1 MSGDTM
7 SGDTMPADTAAEDAA
22 EVLIVGAGPAG
33 LVLGNLLLA
42 AGVRCTVLERQSRA
56 HVEQRARAGFLAA
69 NTVRV
74 LTENGLA
81 GGLLKDGQ
89 QHDTC
94 AFRTDGGEFHLNY
107 GSLGRGEAHTVY
119 PQQHLVRDLVAEFLA
134 RGGDLRFETPVVG
147 ITGLTGDRPAVTAQS
162 ADGTLRRLQA
172 RFVAGC
178 DGRHGTARTAVPA
191 GAVRRYRRD
200 HGVTWLALLAAAPQS
215 MAAVAYAVHEDG
227 FAGHMARTPDI
238 TRYYLQVPRGESPDA
253 RSEALI
259 WAELAHRMRADRHG
273 TLHEGPILER
283 RTVEMTSDVLDP
295 IQYGRLFLV
304 GDAAGLISPAAAKG
318 ANLAVMEAEI
328 LARGLVAALRGG
340 DEQLLARYSAD
351 CLPRIWRAQEFSHWM
366 INLLHGP
373 AGGGDD
379 AVFLR
384 ALQQARLESLRT
396 SRRHQDHFAENY
408 VGI

>member
-1 MSGDTM
+1 MSGTAV
-7 SGDTMPADTAAEDAA
+7 PAEST
-22 EVLIVGAGPAG
+22 EVVIAGAGPAG

-81 GGLLKDGQ
+81 DGLLKDGQ

-94 AFRTDGGEFHLNY
+94 AFRTGAGEFLLNY

-134 RGGDLRFETPVVG
+134 RGGDLRFETPVTG
-147 ITGLTGDRPAVTAQS
+147 ITGLTTDRPEVTAQS
-162 ADGTLRRLQA
+162 PDGAAIRLRP

-178 DGRHGTARTAVPA
+178 DGRHGIARTAVPA
-191 GAVRRYRRD
+191 EAARRYRRD

-227 FAGHMARTPDI
+227 FAGHMARTPGI
-238 TRYYLQVPRGESPDA
+238 TRYYLQVPRGESPADWPDT
-253 RSEALI
+253 RV

-273 TLHEGPILER
+273 PLHEGPILER
-283 RTVEMTSDVLDP
+283 RIVDMNSDVLDP
-295 IQYGRLFLV
+295 IRYGRLFLV

-318 ANLAVMEAEI
+318 ANLAVMAAEI
-328 LARGLVAALRGG
+328 LAEGLVPALRSG
-340 DEQLLARYSAD
+340 DEQRLARYSAD

-366 INLLHGP
+366 IDLLHGP
-373 AGGGDD
+373 AGTGDN